1 MHQFLSMKKHL
12 LIKKEQKYI
21 NKDYQSTLIYVLYQQ
36 KEKKK
41 CYLLRIALFLR
52 FDKACDCAQLSKRK
66 MSLNVN

>member
-36 KEKKK
+36 KEKKM
-41 CYLLRIALFLR
+41 LPLEN
-52 FDKACDCAQLSKRK
+52 CAFFEI
-66 MSLNVN
+66 